1 MDLAASMQDSVLAL
15 VIIQL
20 LVSVLV
26 TMVALVPALD
36 LIVVSELALAQ
47 FSQETSAAVTVLIL
61 ALVSLAS
68 IVFSAALSLMLKIV
82 ALDLMALSVLEN
94 PSIVHLVL
102 VKDLIVHLVALLVS
116 IVLLVL
122 VNVTTVLLV
131 LVKDLIVHLVLVKEI
146 IRLLVLA
153 KDLIVRLVP
162 HLDSIVRLVLAKEI
176 IQHLVR
182 DVQVDSVTDI
192 SIALVTLMQALSAQ
206 QDSVHQDFMLQAILI
221 LYNCKR
227 RERSLMHI

>member
-1 MDLAASMQDSVLAL
+1 MQDSVLAL
-15 VIIQL
+15 DIIQL

-47 FSQETSAAVTVLIL
+47 FSQETSVAVTVLIL

-82 ALDLMALSVLEN
+82 ALDLMALLVLEN
-94 PSIVHLVL
+94 PLIVHLVL
-102 VKDLIVHLVALLVS
+102 VKDLIVHLVVLLVS

-122 VNVTTVLLV
+122 VNVTTVHLV
-131 LVKDLIVHLVLVKEI
+131 LARDLIVHLVLVKEI

-153 KDLIVRLVP
+153 KDSIVRLVP

-192 SIALVTLMQALSAQ
+192 FIALVTLMQALSAQ